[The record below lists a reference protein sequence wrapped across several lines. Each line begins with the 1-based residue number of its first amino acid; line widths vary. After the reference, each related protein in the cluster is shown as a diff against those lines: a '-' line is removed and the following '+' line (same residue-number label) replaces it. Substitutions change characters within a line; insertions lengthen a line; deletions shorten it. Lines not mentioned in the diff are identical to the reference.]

1 MQKLIVVTG
10 PVASGK
16 TTVAR
21 ALAARARVHGL
32 DAASI
37 DMDELVFM
45 VNGTDWRTVKPTH
58 WVAARHAAAALAD
71 AFYAG
76 GASVVTVAGPFFG
89 RSERDGLIGN
99 MRSSPSVDVVALEV
113 ALEEA
118 IARASTDPTR
128 TLSKDPV
135 LLAELE
141 KTINWLELPPNTIRI
156 RTDGLDAD
164 DVGMRAFELLLA
176 RGDRSE

>member
-1 MQKLIVVTG
+1 VQKFIIVTG
-10 PVASGK
+10 PIASGK

-21 ALAARARVHGL
+21 ALAARARLQGL

-37 DMDELVFM
+37 DMDDLVFM
-45 VNGTDWRTVKPTH
+45 VNGPDWRTVKPMH
-58 WVAARHAAAALAD
+58 WAAARHAAAALAD

-89 RSERDGLIGN
+89 RSEREGLIGN
-99 MRSSPSVDVVALEV
+99 MRSSPSVDVVVLEV
-113 ALEEA
+113 ALGEA
-118 IARASTDPTR
+118 VARASTDPTR

-141 KTINWLELPPNTIRI
+141 KTINWLELPTDVIRL
-156 RTDGLDAD
+156 RTDGLVAD
-164 DVGMRAFELLLA
+164 DVGMRAFDLIFTRE
-176 RGDRSE
+176 